1 MSAPAAAWS
10 WSPPTAARRPR
21 WTSAVELFLVGEMGC
36 QLALLAPGLDRG
48 WLRIF
53 WRTGVFAASLAL
65 LALLPGKTRRTPAN
79 VAALWVLAI
88 LAFELLHPATNSLA
102 AGGAEVIM
110 YLAILAPLFWMPR
123 LRWDA
128 HSFSRLLHLFWA
140 YFTLSAL
147 TGLAQVYF
155 PGRFEPRLS
164 PVIASMGSAVEGL
177 KITLAN
183 GHQIFRPMGLTDTPG
198 GAADAGL
205 WAVLFGLGF
214 LLAAR
219 GHGRLLQRGLYFASM
234 IAGMVVIYLSQTR
247 VLLVVVAVWIV
258 ALMGLLVW
266 HRHWRQFAL
275 LLLLAGV
282 LGVGSL
288 RVARGVGGAQ
298 MIARLATLGGGGHG
312 HVFQKARGEFLRQTF
327 TELIPQYP
335 LGAGLGRWGMM
346 NTYFGHNR
354 DPRRGRIY
362 VEIQWQGWVLD
373 GGVPLLA
380 AYLALL
386 AATMISLGRLA
397 ARRGPMWSWAVL
409 CLAYDIGVMALTFDY
424 TPFTGE
430 SGLQF
435 WFLNALV
442 LAAVGMAARTRAPA
456 PPPAHVH
463 ATGAL

>member
-10 WSPPTAARRPR
+10 WSPPALFRRPR
-21 WTSAVELFLVGEMGC
+21 WTRAVELFLLGELGC
-36 QLALLAPGLDRG
+36 QLALLAPGVDRG
-48 WLRIF
+48 DLRIVL
-53 WRTGVFAASLAL
+53 RTGVFAASLAM
-65 LALLPGKTRRTPAN
+65 LALLPGRTRRTPAN

-88 LAFELLHPATNSLA
+88 LAFELLHPTTNSLA

-128 HSFSRLLHLFWA
+128 RSFSSLLHLFWA

-147 TGLAQVYF
+147 VGLAQVYF

-164 PVIASMGSAVEGL
+164 PVVTSMGSAVEGL

-183 GHQIFRPMGLTDTPG
+183 GRHIFRPMGLTDTPG

-214 LLAAR
+214 LLAASGR
-219 GHGRLLQRGLYFASM
+219 GRLLRRGLYFAGM
-234 IAGMVVIYLSQTR
+234 FAGMIVIYLSQTR
-247 VLLVVVAVWIV
+247 VLLVVVAVWLA
-258 ALMGLLVW
+258 ALLGLLTW
-266 HRHWRQFAL
+266 HRRWRQLAL
-275 LLLLAGV
+275 LLLLAAA
-282 LGVGSL
+282 LGAVSL
-288 RVARGVGGAQ
+288 RVASRVGGRQ
-298 MIARLATLGGGGHG
+298 MTARLATLTGGGHG
-312 HVFQKARGEFLRQTF
+312 HVYDKARGEFLRQTF
-327 TELIPQYP
+327 TTLIPQFP

-386 AATMISLGRLA
+386 AATMITLGRLA
-397 ARRGPMWSWAVL
+397 ARRGPLWSWALL
-409 CLAYDIGVMALTFDY
+409 CLAYDIGVVAMTFDY

-430 SGLQF
+430 PGLQF

-442 LAAVGMAARTRAPA
+442 LAAVGMAARARALDPAPA
-456 PPPAHVH
+456 AAYAP
-463 ATGAL
+463 GAR